1 VDRGNV
7 DELFDVLAG
16 MGGVLRSPIRIGVAF
31 GQRVG
36 SGLSTQAMRFS
47 VNLGCL
53 GDGDSDVVI
62 LGALPI
68 VAFPKEPCH
77 VSHEVHL
84 EFEAEGLLEG
94 SLNVVAIREVC
105 SPFAKTW

>member
-1 VDRGNV
+1 LVRFYGLWFIV
-7 DELFDVLAG
+7 GWDVVPCNRVHGEAG
-16 MGGVLRSPIRIGVAF
+16 AVGAADCVAIDQVEF
-31 GQRVG
+31 FQHR
-36 SGLSTQAMRFS
+36 L
-47 VNLGCL
+47 NLGCL

-68 VAFPKEPCH
+68 VAFPEEPCN

-105 SPFAKTW
+105 SPFAETW